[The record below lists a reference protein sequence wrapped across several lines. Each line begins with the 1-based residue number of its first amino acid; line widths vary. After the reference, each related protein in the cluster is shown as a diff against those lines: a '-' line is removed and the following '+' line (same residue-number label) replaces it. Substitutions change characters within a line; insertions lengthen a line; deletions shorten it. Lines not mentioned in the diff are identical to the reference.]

1 MARISESEL
10 ERLKAEVSVQ
20 QLAEAS
26 GLVLKKSGKDFVSRC
41 PFHADDTASLVIT
54 PDKNLWHCFGCGA
67 AGGPIDWVI
76 KTQGVSFRHAV
87 ELLKADPS
95 LAAGSLDGAA
105 GAVGVKRSTVRRL
118 SAPVALK
125 ASEQELLNQVIEYY
139 HQTLLASPEALAYLD
154 KRGLGNLAGGEN
166 ARELVVKF
174 RLGFANRTLGL
185 RLPQARI
192 KAGGELRARLQGL
205 GVLRESGHE
214 HFNGCLVVPV
224 FDEAGNVSEIYGRK
238 IGEKVDGPAHLYLPG
253 PHRGVW
259 NAQGLQGQEEVILA
273 EALIDAMTFWC
284 AGYTNVTAAYGVEGF
299 TDDHLATFKR
309 CGVRRVLIAF
319 DRDEAGERGTA
330 KVVERLTAAGL
341 ECLRIQFP
349 KGMDANEYALKVTP
363 AAKSLGLLIRKAVWL
378 GKREAP
384 PTAAPGQR
392 VEGVVSAEDAPVQKL
407 PAKSASSAINTG
419 ASSYQNSSDVLT
431 QAVPPSTPATTSL
444 VADEQASEQRSEQAS
459 DQIGEDE
466 IILHFGERRYRIRSL
481 VKNLSH
487 ETLKINV
494 LVSRQVT
501 GDPADQVYYVDA
513 FDLYAARARSAYI
526 AAAARELAVR
536 EEVIKHDLGRV
547 LLKLEALQA
556 QRMTAALAVEPAVP
570 TMSDAEQA
578 EAMAWLKT
586 PDLLERIL
594 ADFDAVGLVGEASN
608 KLMGYLAAVSRKL
621 SAPLAVVVQSSS
633 AAGKS
638 SLMDAVLA
646 FMPEEERIQYSA
658 MTGQS
663 LFYMGQTQLKHKIL
677 AIAEEEG
684 AARASYALK
693 LLQSEGELTIAST
706 GKDPATGNL
715 ITQQYRVEGPVM
727 IFLTTTA
734 IEIDEELLNRCIVLS
749 VDEGRA
755 QTEAIHA
762 RQRAKRTLQG
772 LRARQDRTAVLA
784 IHRNAQRL
792 LRPLAVVNPYA
803 DQLTFLS
810 DKTRTRRDHEKY
822 LTLIDVIAL
831 LHQHQRP
838 VKTLAGAQSGKEGGL
853 DYIEVQASDIARAN
867 ALAHAVLGVSLDE
880 LPPVT
885 RRVLGE
891 VVRLV
896 AGRMQAQQLP
906 RADIRFSRKDVR
918 DASGMSDTQLR
929 VHLERLTQLE
939 YLLSHRGM
947 RGQSFEYELL
957 YDGDGQQAAHLSGL
971 LEIGA
976 DSAAVSA
983 ESVTTNL
990 SSRGELPEYAGSTR
1004 PQNASNAG
1012 TSPTPKTAASPY
1024 EIKVSQATPTPH
1036 NKTHALH
1043 ALNGDAQTPAYLQTP
1058 SPAILVNSLA
1068 A

>member
-1 MARISESEL
+1 MARIPESEL

-20 QLAEAS
+20 RLAEAS
-26 GLVLKKSGKDFVSRC
+26 GLVLKKSGKDFVSCC

-54 PDKNLWHCFGCGA
+54 PEKNLWHCFGCGA

-87 ELLKADPS
+87 ELLRSDPS

-105 GAVGVKRSTVRRL
+105 GIVGVKRSTVRRL
-118 SAPVALK
+118 SAPVALQ

-139 HQTLLASPEALAYLD
+139 HQTLLASPEALAYLA
-154 KRGLGNLAGGEN
+154 KRGLADGEN
-166 ARELVVKF
+166 ARELIVKF

-205 GVLRESGHE
+205 GMLRESGHE

-238 IGEKVDGPAHLYLPG
+238 IGEKVDGPSHLYLPG

-259 NAQGLQGQEEVILA
+259 NAQGLQGQEEVILT

-299 TDDHLATFKR
+299 TDEHVATFQR

-330 KVVERLTAAGL
+330 KVVERLTKEGF

-349 KGMDANEYALKVTP
+349 KGMDANGYALKVTP

-378 GKREAP
+378 GKGQP

-392 VEGVVSAEDAPVQKL
+392 VEGIEGTEGVPVQEL
-407 PAKSASSAINTG
+407 PAKLTSSASNAG
-419 ASSYQNSSDVLT
+419 ASSYENNSDVLM
-431 QAVPPSTPATTSL
+431 QAVPSFTPAATSL
-444 VADEQASEQRSEQAS
+444 VADEQASEQPIEQAS
-459 DQIGEDE
+459 DHIGEDE
-466 IILHFGERRYRIRSL
+466 IILHFGERRYRIRGL
-481 VKNLSH
+481 AKNLSH

-494 LVSRQVT
+494 LVSR
-501 GDPADQVYYVDA
+501 PAGEDQIYYVDA

-526 AAAARELAVR
+526 VQAARELAVR

-556 QRMTAALAVEPAVP
+556 KRMQAALQVEPAAPV
-570 TMSDAEQA
+570 MSDAEQA
-578 EAMAWLKT
+578 EALAWLKS
-586 PDLLERIL
+586 PDLLGRIL

-706 GKDPATGNL
+706 GKDPVTGNL

-749 VDEGRA
+749 VDEGRS

-838 VKTLAGAQSGKEGGL
+838 VKTLAGANGGL
-853 DYIEVQASDIARAN
+853 DYIEVQASDIAHAN

-896 AGRMQAQQLP
+896 QARMKAQQLP

-918 DASGMSDTQLR
+918 NASGMSDTQLR
-929 VHLERLTQLE
+929 VHLERLVQLE
-939 YLLSHRGM
+939 YLLTHRGT

-983 ESVTTNL
+983 ESAPTNP
-990 SSRGELPEYAGSTR
+990 SSRGEVPEYAGSTR
-1004 PQNASNAG
+1004 PQNAPNAG
-1012 TSPTPKTAASPY
+1012 TSPTAKPAAKPH

-1036 NKTHALH
+1036 DKPRALH

-1058 SPAILVNSLA
+1058 SSAILANSLA

>member
-1 MARISESEL
+1 MARIPEADIQ
-10 ERLKAEVSVQ
+10 RLKEEVAVVR
-20 QLAEAS
+20 LAQGS
-26 GLVLKKSGKDFVSRC
+26 GLELKKSGKDFVARC
-41 PFHADDTASLVIT
+41 PFHADATASLVIT
-54 PDKNLWHCFGCGA
+54 PEKNLWHCFGCGA
-67 AGGPIDWVI
+67 AGGPMDWVM

-87 ELLKADPS
+87 ELLRSDPS

-105 GAVGVKRSTVRRL
+105 GTVGVKRSTVRRL
-118 SAPVALK
+118 PVPVALQ
-125 ASEQELLNQVIEYY
+125 ASEQELLNQVVDYY

-154 KRGLGNLAGGEN
+154 KRGLCGLVDSEH

-185 RLPQARI
+185 RLPQARV

-224 FDEAGNVSEIYGRK
+224 FDDAGNVTEIYGRK
-238 IGEKVDGPAHLYLPG
+238 IGDKVEGPAHLYLPG

-259 NAQGLQGQEEVILA
+259 NAQGLQGQEEVILT

-299 TDDHLATFKR
+299 TEDHLATFGR

-349 KGMDANEYALKVTP
+349 KGMDANEYARKVTP
-363 AAKSLGLLIRKAVWL
+363 AAKSLGLLVRKAIWL
-378 GKREAP
+378 AKGPP
-384 PTAAPGQR
+384 PTEAPGQR
-392 VEGVVSAEDAPVQKL
+392 VEGVERVEDMEGAPAQEL
-407 PAKSASSAINTG
+407 QAKSASSAGTTG
-419 ASSYQNSSDVLT
+419 ASSYQNSSAQPAPSAPSSLAA
-431 QAVPPSTPATTSL
+431 AVGVAASTEPAGEPPI
-444 VADEQASEQRSEQAS
+444 EH
-459 DQIGEDE
+459 IGDDE
-466 IILHFGERRYRIRSL
+466 ILLHFGERRYRIRGL
-481 VKNLSH
+481 AKNLSH

-494 LVSRQVT
+494 LVSRQHSD
-501 GDPADQVYYVDA
+501 DPATQVYYVDA

-526 AAAARELAVR
+526 VQAARELAVR

-556 QRMTAALAVEPAVP
+556 QRMVAALQVEPAAPV
-570 TMSDAEQA
+570 MSDAEQA
-578 EAMAWLKT
+578 QAQAWLRA
-586 PDLLERIL
+586 PDLLTRIL

-706 GKDPATGNL
+706 GKDPVSGNL

-762 RQRAKRTLQG
+762 RQRAKRTLAG
-772 LRARQDRTAVLA
+772 LRARQDKAAVLTL
-784 IHRNAQRL
+784 HRNAQRL

-822 LTLIDVIAL
+822 LTLIDTIAL

-838 VKTLAGAQSGKEGGL
+838 VKTLAGANGGL
-853 DYIEVQASDIARAN
+853 DYIEVQPGDIAHAN

-896 AGRMQAQQLP
+896 QGRMQAQQLP
-906 RADIRFSRKDVR
+906 RADIRFSRRDVR
-918 DASGMSDTQLR
+918 EASGMSDTQLR
-929 VHLERLTQLE
+929 VHLERLVQLE
-939 YLLSHRGM
+939 YLLTHRGT

-971 LEIGA
+971 LDIAPGTPGLEPA
-976 DSAAVSA
+976 P
-983 ESVTTNL
+983 TKP
-990 SSRGELPEYAGSTR
+990 SSRGAPPENAGPTR
-1004 PQNASNAG
+1004 VQNGPNAG
-1012 TSPTPKTAASPY
+1012 TSPTPETAANPHG
-1024 EIKVSQATPTPH
+1024 IRLWQAAPL
-1036 NKTHALH
+1036 NADKTHT
-1043 ALNGDAQTPAYLQTP
+1043 LNGDAQTPAYLQAP
-1058 SPAILVNSLA
+1058 SPATPLA

>member
-1 MARISESEL
+1 MARIPESEL

-26 GLVLKKSGKDFVSRC
+26 GLELKKSGKDFVSRC

-95 LAAGSLDGAA
+95 LAAGSLDGAV
-105 GAVGVKRSTVRRL
+105 GTVGVKRSTVRRL
-118 SAPVALK
+118 SAPVALQ
-125 ASEQELLNQVIEYY
+125 ASEQELLNQVMEYY

-154 KRGLGNLAGGEN
+154 KRGLSCGEN

-185 RLPQARI
+185 RLPQARV

-214 HFNGCLVVPV
+214 HFNGCLVVPM

-259 NAQGLQGQEEVILA
+259 NAQGLQGQEEVILT

-299 TDDHLATFKR
+299 TDDHLATFGR

-349 KGMDANEYALKVTP
+349 KGMDANAYACKVTP

-378 GKREAP
+378 GKGAP
-384 PTAAPGQR
+384 PTETPGQR
-392 VEGVVSAEDAPVQKL
+392 VEGVEDVETMDLQ
-407 PAKSASSAINTG
+407 AKSASCAGNTG
-419 ASSYQNSSDVLT
+419 ASSYEKSSDVLT
-431 QAVPPSTPATTSL
+431 QAVPPSTPVAASL
-444 VADEQASEQRSEQAS
+444 AADKPASEQAS
-459 DQIGEDE
+459 DQIGDDE
-466 IILHFGERRYRIRSL
+466 IILHFGERRYRIRGL
-481 VKNLSH
+481 AKNLSH

-494 LVSRQVT
+494 LVSR
-501 GDPADQVYYVDA
+501 PAGEDQIYYVDA
-513 FDLYAARARSAYI
+513 FDLYAARARSAYSVQ
-526 AAAARELAVR
+526 AARELAVR

-556 QRMTAALAVEPAVP
+556 KRMQAALQVEPAVP
-570 TMSDAEQA
+570 SMSDTEQA
-578 EAMAWLKT
+578 EALAWLKS
-586 PDLLERIL
+586 PDLLKRIL

-706 GKDPATGNL
+706 GKDPVTGNL

-749 VDEGRA
+749 VDEGRT

-762 RQRAKRTLQG
+762 RQRSKRTLQG
-772 LRARQDRTAVLA
+772 LRARQDRAAVLA

-822 LTLIDVIAL
+822 LTLIDTIAL

-838 VKTLAGAQSGKEGGL
+838 VKTLAGANGGL
-853 DYIEVQASDIARAN
+853 DYIEVQASDIAHAN

-929 VHLERLTQLE
+929 VHLERLVQLE
-939 YLLSHRGM
+939 YLLTHRGT

-976 DSAAVSA
+976 DSATMSA
-983 ESVTTNL
+983 ELSAKSAPTNP
-990 SSRGELPEYAGSTR
+990 SSRGEVPEYAGSTR
-1004 PQNASNAG
+1004 PQNGPNAG
-1012 TSPTPKTAASPY
+1012 TSPTTEPAAKPH
-1024 EIKVSQATPTPH
+1024 EIKVSQATAP
-1036 NKTHALH
+1036 NRSKTHALH
-1043 ALNGDAQTPAYLQTP
+1043 GLNGDVQTPVYLQTP
-1058 SPAILVNSLA
+1058 PTPPTPIALA